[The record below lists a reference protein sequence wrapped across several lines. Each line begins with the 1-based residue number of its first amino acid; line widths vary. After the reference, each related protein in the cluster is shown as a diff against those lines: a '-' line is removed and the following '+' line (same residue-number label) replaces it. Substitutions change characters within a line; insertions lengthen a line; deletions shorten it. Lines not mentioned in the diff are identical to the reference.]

1 MHMRSNLPRLVSLSA
16 ALMLV
21 VGTAA
26 HAQPD
31 AGAAQPARALKVS
44 FDGLWCGTGLIHMYS
59 LQLEQQQADV
69 QGTLARPNMV
79 RTIEG
84 HVQGRVLRT
93 QTTKIGSLML
103 ERAGDELRITG
114 GDGPAAIFTGLRFQR
129 APSGACAS

>member
-1 MHMRSNLPRLVSLSA
+1 MRSNLPRLVSLSA
-16 ALMLV
+16 ALALV
-21 VGTAA
+21 IGTAA

-31 AGAAQPARALKVS
+31 IVAAPPARALQVSS